1 MPRRNKR
8 NRRDHRKKEYW
19 NKKYRQKGLENNV
32 YMTIGEAV
40 FCTRIVHR
48 GEVWYAD
55 LGRFDNTSVQR
66 GCRPVLIISNDA
78 SNEKSGMV
86 TVLPMT
92 TKMKKTWYP
101 SHVPI
106 GDADI
111 KHRVSGQLQ
120 PSLILVEQ
128 IRTVDKAY
136 LQNKVGEVKHN
147 KMEEVEASIR
157 TWMNL

>member
-1 MPRRNKR
+1 MDEHQSWRGTVAFTCGIRFLSVGACPNGRAPIFAAGLSGMPRRQGGGHDRREAEMPRRNKR

-66 GCRPVLIISNDA
+66 GCRPVLIISNDD
-78 SNEKSGMV
+78 SN
-86 TVLPMT
+86 
-92 TKMKKTWYP
+92 
-101 SHVPI
+101 
-106 GDADI
+106 
-111 KHRVSGQLQ
+111 
-120 PSLILVEQ
+120 
-128 IRTVDKAY
+128 
-136 LQNKVGEVKHN
+136 
-147 KMEEVEASIR
+147 
-157 TWMNL
+157 

>member
-8 NRRDHRKKEYW
+8 NRRDYKRKDYKQGFRINDYIISGETAVCSKEV
-19 NKKYRQKGLENNV
+19 K
-32 YMTIGEAV
+32 
-40 FCTRIVHR
+40 R
-48 GEVWYAD
+48 GEVWYAN

-66 GCRPVLIISNDA
+66 GCRPVLIVSNNP

-101 SHVPI
+101 SHVSI
-106 GDADI
+106 NDSDI
-111 KHRVSGQLQ
+111 KQRSAGQLQ

-128 IRTVDKAY
+128 IRTVDKSD
-136 LQNKVGEVKHN
+136 LQNRVGFIKSA
-147 KMEEVEASIR
+147 KMEIGRAHV
-157 TWMNL
+157 